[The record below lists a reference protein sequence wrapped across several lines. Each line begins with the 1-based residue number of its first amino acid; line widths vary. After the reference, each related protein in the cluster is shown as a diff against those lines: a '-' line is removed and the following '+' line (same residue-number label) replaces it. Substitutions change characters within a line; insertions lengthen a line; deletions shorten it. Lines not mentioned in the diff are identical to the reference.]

1 MEGDDYDETRLD
13 IKEHLG
19 HIQDRKKA
27 ARKVSTIIE
36 KGQYNSRLPWV
47 WKKLSLVRISLRL
60 LVFHCI

>member
-1 MEGDDYDETRLD
+1 MEVIIVEGDDYDETRLD

-36 KGQYNSRLPWV
+36 KGQYNY
-47 WKKLSLVRISLRL
+47 RL
-60 LVFHCI
+60 LLGVEKN